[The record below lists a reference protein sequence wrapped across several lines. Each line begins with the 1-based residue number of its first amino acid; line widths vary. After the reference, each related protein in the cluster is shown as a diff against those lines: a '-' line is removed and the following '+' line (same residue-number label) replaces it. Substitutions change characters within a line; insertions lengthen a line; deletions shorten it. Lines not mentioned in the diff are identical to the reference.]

1 VLFTISDHYHFSR
14 RLRVRAKNGQ
24 AMSRRRSPS
33 SDTVGK
39 LERILV
45 SREILL
51 WLVAPFTVGKF
62 KSAFGGQVNH
72 AERPIDIWA

>member
-14 RLRVRAKNGQ
+14 RLRVLAKNGQ
-24 AMSRRRSPS
+24 AMSRRSPS

-51 WLVAPFTVGKF
+51 WLVAHFTVGKF
-62 KSAFGGQVNH
+62 KSAFGGQVNY
-72 AERPIDIWA
+72 AEWPIDIWA

>member
-1 VLFTISDHYHFSR
+1 ML
-14 RLRVRAKNGQ
+14 AKNGQ
-24 AMSRRRSPS
+24 AMSRRSPS